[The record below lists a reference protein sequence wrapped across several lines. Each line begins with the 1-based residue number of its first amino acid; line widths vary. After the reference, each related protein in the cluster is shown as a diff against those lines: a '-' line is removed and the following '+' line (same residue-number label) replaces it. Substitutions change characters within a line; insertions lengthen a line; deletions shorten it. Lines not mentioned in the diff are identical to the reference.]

1 MKEIIYLDTDKINS
15 MLAQLDE
22 GLISNFSMEMSGQE
36 TKTNSNQISKGKNS
50 GMSANIK
57 VDTGLFPGGSLGAG
71 ASFGNNGSKNEIFTK
86 TILEGQKDILNKAFH
101 DYALE
106 LLIEKLETKK
116 LFSDGEK
123 FEEGDLYIEKSTF
136 RFYDFNLL
144 RDSMDLE
151 SMNKFMRSEIEDL
164 DMSYNQA
171 KNLLKK
177 INLTAKERE
186 KIDAA
191 KLIVSTTENTQPIL
205 GIFKQI
211 NTLGTLASKL
221 LKDLTI
227 IKSNNMIGL
236 LKKEYL
242 RESTESLSFRTD
254 HSREVKMLIQVIG
267 KKDTIFNGYNMGT
280 LSVNSLD
287 LIPNMMLDILLGSFE
302 ILEVGDLLVTPIA
315 VYYE

>member
-22 GLISNFSMEMSGQE
+22 GLISNFSMEMTDQE
-36 TKTNSNQISKGKNS
+36 TKTNSNQISKGKSS

-57 VDTGLFPGGSLGAG
+57 VSTGLLPGGRLGAG
-71 ASFGNNGSKNEIFTK
+71 ASFGNNGSENEIFAK

-106 LLIEKLETKK
+106 LLIEKLENKK
-116 LFSDGEK
+116 LFSDGERFK
-123 FEEGDLYIEKSTF
+123 EGDLFIEKSTF

-151 SMNKFMRSEIEDL
+151 SMNKFIRSEIEDL
-164 DMSYNQA
+164 DMSYDQA
-171 KNLLKK
+171 KKLLKK
-177 INLTAKERE
+177 INLNAKERE
-186 KIDAA
+186 KIDTAR
-191 KLIVSTTENTQPIL
+191 LIVSTIENTQPIL
-205 GIFKQI
+205 NIFKQI

-221 LKDLTI
+221 LKDLTV
-227 IKSNNMIGL
+227 IKSNNKIGL

-267 KKDTIFNGYNMGT
+267 KKDKVFNGYNMGN
-280 LSVNSLD
+280 LAVNSLD

-302 ILEVGDLLVTPIA
+302 IIEIGDLLVTPIA

>member
-71 ASFGNNGSKNEIFTK
+71 ASFGNNGSENEIFTK

-177 INLTAKERE
+177 INLNAKERE

>member
-57 VDTGLFPGGSLGAG
+57 VNTGLFPGGSLGAG